1 MKYWGEDQESA
12 VVEFNTN
19 ADIDEKHKVFV
30 DVIEPAFRKLVENIY
45 YTYNLIKYCG
55 IENRLSMK

>member
-45 YTYNLIKYCG
+45 YTYNLSLIH
-55 IENRLSMK
+55 I